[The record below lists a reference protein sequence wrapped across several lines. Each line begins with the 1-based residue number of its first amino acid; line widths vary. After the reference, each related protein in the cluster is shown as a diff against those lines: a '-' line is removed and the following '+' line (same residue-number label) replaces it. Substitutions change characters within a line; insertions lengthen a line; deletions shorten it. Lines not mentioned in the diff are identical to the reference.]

1 MLGQTNRPQKPQM
14 AYQPAQQDDAKK
26 AVSEILKRVDQL
38 IHKGDLDHAQIEIT
52 KAKKVDPRNIYI
64 WALEERVSLLQSEFN
79 GSQDSQQK
87 KESTSFSPTEHFYR
101 TEDVIQQKPIT
112 DTPNPATVLSASTE
126 ALSLLH
132 HETENKTEDNRE
144 NDMHDRSIE
153 LKSYRK
159 ALIDAWCDGALT
171 ENEERRLSDLRTLFD
186 ITDADCD
193 QMERKVKY
201 ECYQNAL
208 LQQLNNH
215 SMNVSSSILITDL
228 QRMFHITEEEHL
240 SILTQ
245 LPKTV
250 QHTRR
255 DKLLLIDDDTR
266 LLELLAASME
276 NNGFDVTAVS
286 TSDEA
291 YMLLRKLVPDVILC
305 DINLGTSTMSGF
317 TFYEKIQE
325 LKNIQGIPFIFLT
338 GFTDESLLR
347 TGKELGADDYLLK
360 PISEQVLVSA
370 LRGKLK
376 RFKQLKDLM
385 TAPMHTMAAA

>member
-1 MLGQTNRPQKPQM
+1 
-14 AYQPAQQDDAKK
+14 
-26 AVSEILKRVDQL
+26 
-38 IHKGDLDHAQIEIT
+38 
-52 KAKKVDPRNIYI
+52 
-64 WALEERVSLLQSEFN
+64 
-79 GSQDSQQK
+79 
-87 KESTSFSPTEHFYR
+87 
-101 TEDVIQQKPIT
+101 
-112 DTPNPATVLSASTE
+112 
-126 ALSLLH
+126 
-132 HETENKTEDNRE
+132 
-144 NDMHDRSIE
+144 
-153 LKSYRK
+153 
-159 ALIDAWCDGALT
+159 
-171 ENEERRLSDLRTLFD
+171 
-186 ITDADCD
+186 
-193 QMERKVKY
+193 
-201 ECYQNAL
+201 
-208 LQQLNNH
+208 
-215 SMNVSSSILITDL
+215 MNVSSSILITDL
-228 QRMFHITEEEHL
+228 QRTYHITEEEHL

-385 TAPMHTMAAA
+385 TAPMHTVAAA

>member
-14 AYQPAQQDDAKK
+14 SYQPAQQDDAKK
-26 AVSEILKRVDQL
+26 AVSEILKRVDQM
-38 IHKGDLDHAQIEIT
+38 IHKGDLDHAKMEIT
-52 KAKKVDPRNIYI
+52 KAKEVDPRNIYI
-64 WALEERVSLLQSEFN
+64 WALEERVSLLQSEFS

-101 TEDVIQQKPIT
+101 TENVIQQKPIK
-112 DTPNPATVLSASTE
+112 DTPNPAAVLSASTE

-132 HETENKTEDNRE
+132 PETENKTEDNRE
-144 NDMHDRSIE
+144 NDMHDRTIE

-193 QMERKVKY
+193 QIERKVKY

-208 LQQLNNH
+208 LQLFSNH

-240 SILTQ
+240 SILSQ

-276 NNGFDVTAVS
+276 SNGFDVTAVS

-317 TFYEKIQE
+317 TFYEKIRE

-338 GFTDESLLR
+338 GLTDESLLR

-385 TAPMHTMAAA
+385 TAPLHTMAAA